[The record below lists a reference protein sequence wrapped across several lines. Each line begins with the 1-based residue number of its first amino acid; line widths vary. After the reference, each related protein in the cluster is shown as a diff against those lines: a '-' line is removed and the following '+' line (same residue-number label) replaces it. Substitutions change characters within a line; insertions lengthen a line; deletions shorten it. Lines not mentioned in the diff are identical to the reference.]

1 MGEENTTDKRA
12 GKYLTFFL
20 HQETYGLEILKVQ
33 EIIGF
38 MEITRVPRTPDY
50 MCGVIN
56 LRGKVIPVVD
66 LRVKFSMEPGPM
78 TNKRCIIVIQVP
90 RPDMPPVVMG
100 ILVDEVAEVL
110 DIQANQIEDAPSF
123 GTELNTEFIMGVGKV
138 GQKVVMLLDVDKVLA
153 VQELSAMDE
162 MGK

>member
-1 MGEENTTDKRA
+1 M
-12 GKYLTFFL
+12 
-20 HQETYGLEILKVQ
+20 
-33 EIIGF
+33 
-38 MEITRVPRTPDY
+38 
-50 MCGVIN
+50 
-56 LRGKVIPVVD
+56 VV
-66 LRVKFSMEPGPM
+66 
-78 TNKRCIIVIQVP
+78 
-90 RPDMPPVVMG
+90 PPVVMG

-153 VQELSAMDE
+153 VQELAAMED